1 MTEADPSASVAGGLR
16 ASLQG
21 MLSTLL
27 AILHTRLELLA
38 TEAEEEKRR
47 LLATMAWGAVGV
59 LLGTMALA
67 FLAVFITVL
76 FWSTHRE
83 LVLGLL
89 TLAFAGGC
97 VWAFR
102 QARRQLQASGH
113 WLDATLAEL
122 QADRQALSPVPQT
135 PASPPSSSAPPH

>member
-1 MTEADPSASVAGGLR
+1 M
-16 ASLQG
+16 QG

-47 LLATMAWGAVGV
+47 LLATMAWGAVGI
-59 LLGTMALA
+59 LLGSMALA
-67 FLAVFITVL
+67 FMAVFITVL

-89 TLAFAGGC
+89 TVSFAAGCVLAFL
-97 VWAFR
+97 
-102 QARRQLQASGH
+102 QAKRQLRASGQ
-113 WLDATLAEL
+113 WLNATLAEL
-122 QADRQALSPVPQT
+122 QADRQALSPVPAT
-135 PASPPSSSAPPH
+135 SVSPPPPPPL